1 MDIKVKKRNGRLEDF
16 TVEKI
21 NASAQRACEGI
32 EDVSASE
39 IVLDAQLQ
47 LFDKIT
53 TREIDQA
60 LILSAREKIEK
71 EPNYSYAAAG
81 LLLNTLYKEVFKESA
96 DSDAFKLQ
104 YRKSFIQNTKKLVK
118 EGRLN
123 DRLFEFDLVK
133 LSEAISIRRDRNL
146 KYLGIQILYDRYFIR
161 LDNKVMEAPQSFYM
175 RVAMGLALNEEDKNE
190 KAIEFYNLISQQLY
204 TSSTPTLFNSGT
216 THSQLSSCYLNTF
229 DDSIDGIF
237 DGAWQEARKSKFAG
251 GLGLDVTPFRSTGSH
266 INGTNGISSGLVPWL
281 KIYNDLLI
289 AVNQG
294 GKRPGAG
301 CAYLEPWH
309 LDFEDFLNLRRNTGD
324 DRLRC
329 HDMNTASWVPDEFM
343 RRVQNED
350 TWYFF
355 DPRDTEDENGK
366 TLHDLFGEEF
376 DNRYD
381 ELCKAADAGSIKNY
395 RIIPAKEL
403 WKKMLKV
410 LFETSHPWNTFKD
423 PCNIRYTN
431 QHEGTVKSSNLCTE
445 ITLHTKPSKYK
456 EGEKIE
462 IGETAVCNLGSINLL
477 NHLKEKTT
485 HGKTSYVFDYEK
497 LKTSI
502 HTAIRMLDNVIDINF
517 YPTKE
522 SSNSNLKN
530 RPIGLGVMGVHDVL
544 HIMDINID
552 SDEAVKWNNS
562 FFEFFSKESILASSR
577 LAKER
582 GSYETYEGSL
592 WSQDILPID
601 SYNNL
606 MAYRN
611 KTYQYNNQVKE
622 RRFPAKGKGESLDDW
637 KSVREHISEFGM
649 RNSNVMAIAP
659 TATIGYINGVEQ
671 SIEPNFSVLFVYENK
686 SGNFYITNPHF
697 VNDMKDAGLW
707 NSEMAALV
715 KSCDGDLSLLN
726 GSVPEHIKGKYK
738 TAFDRDMIKLIEC
751 NAVRQ
756 KWFDQSIS
764 FNLYNKGTSLKY
776 LNDIYM
782 KSWEDGLKTTYY
794 LRNRAASKIEKSTP
808 SSSTEK
814 NTETPEAPA
823 CSIEAMKNGEICES
837 CQ

>member
-1 MDIKVKKRNGRLEDF
+1 MDIKVKKRNGRLESF
-16 TVEKI
+16 TVDKI
-21 NASAQRACEGI
+21 NASAQRACEDV
-32 EDVSASE
+32 EDVSPSE

-71 EPNYSYAAAG
+71 EPNYSFAAAQ
-81 LLLNTLYKEVFKESA
+81 LLLNNLYKEVFKEGV
-96 DSDAFKLQ
+96 DSDTFKLQ

-118 EGRLN
+118 ENRL
-123 DRLFEFDLVK
+123 DKRILSFDLPK
-133 LSEAISIRRDRNL
+133 LSDALKIRRDKKI
-146 KYLGIQILYDRYFIR
+146 KYLGAQILYDRYFIR
-161 LDNKVMEAPQSFYM
+161 IDDKVMETPQSFWM
-175 RVAMGLALNEEDKNE
+175 RVSMGLAINEENKNE
-190 KAIEFYNLISQQLY
+190 KAIEFYDLISQMLY
-204 TSSTPTLFNSGT
+204 TPSTPTLFNSGT

-237 DGAWQEARKSKFAG
+237 DGAWQEARKSKYAG

-266 INGTNGISSGLVPWL
+266 IQGTNGISSGLVPWL
-281 KIYNDLLI
+281 KIYNDLLV

-329 HDMNTASWVPDEFM
+329 HDLNTASWIPDEFM

-350 TWYFF
+350 VWYFF
-355 DPRDTEDENGK
+355 DPKESG
-366 TLHDLFGEEF
+366 LHDLFGAEF
-376 DNRYD
+376 DKKYNK
-381 ELCKAADAGSIKNY
+381 LCDQAEEGLIKNY
-395 RIIPAKEL
+395 RVTTAKDV

-423 PCNIRYTN
+423 SCNIRYTN
-431 QHEGTVKSSNLCTE
+431 QHKGVVNSSNLCTE
-445 ITLHTKPSKYK
+445 ITLHTKPSEYK
-456 EGEKIE
+456 HGEKTK
-462 IGETAVCNLGSINLL
+462 IGETAVCNLGSINVL
-477 NHLKEKTT
+477 NHLDKDGEIN
-485 HGKTSYVFDYEK
+485 FAK

-522 SSNSNLKN
+522 ASNSNLRN
-530 RPIGLGVMGVHDVL
+530 RPIGLGVMGIHDVL
-544 HIMDINID
+544 HVKNIPID
-552 SDEAVKWNNS
+552 SREAAKWNNY
-562 FFEFFSKESILASSR
+562 FFEFYSKEAIQASSN

-582 GSYETYEGSL
+582 GAYENFDGSL
-592 WSQDILPID
+592 WSQNILPID
-601 SYNNL
+601 SWNNL
-606 MAYRN
+606 HEYRGN
-611 KTYQYNNQVKE
+611 KNLE
-622 RRFPAKGKGESLDDW
+622 GLDGKGESLESWSDT
-637 KSVREHISEFGM
+637 RESIKAHGM

-697 VNDMKDAGLW
+697 VKDMKDRDLW
-707 NSEMAALV
+707 NSEVASLV
-715 KSCDGDLSLLN
+715 KGCDGDLSLLN
-726 GSVPEHIKGKYK
+726 GSIPEDIKDKYK
-738 TAFDRDMIKLIEC
+738 TAFDRNMLQLIQC

-756 KWFDQSIS
+756 KWIDQAVS
-764 FNLYNKGTSLKY
+764 FNLYNSSTSLKY

-782 KSWEDGLKTTYY
+782 SCWEAGLKTTYY
-794 LRNRAASKIEKSTP
+794 LRNRAASKVEKSTTSESKSTSEP
-808 SSSTEK
+808 S
-814 NTETPEAPA
+814 A
-823 CSIEAMKNGEICES
+823 CSIEAMKNGEACES